1 MVASFTSF
9 PLQRRSGLHQH
20 PQNAASA
27 LPAGQRAGHLPL
39 LAKSRRQR
47 RRAPASAA
55 LFKNLTN
62 GTPFIEGAETSGLD
76 PNVTGVGGTNLVTV
90 PTPTA
95 NDVTY
100 SQENAQFDP
109 LLPAEFLVG
118 PNEIVPRSQHHLGSE
133 SSYSVLFPVA
143 AQLFSATTKPGRAVP
158 DISLMMGGCPQGAD
172 TDAGACSEPTS
183 ADIIWIGGGIGLLIG
198 TSSSSPEMAGVLALD
213 VELNG
218 RLGNVNPLIYNMSFA
233 QTLTGPLTP
242 PSLQVFHRD
251 IKGNNNGFK
260 VRPGDAYSP
269 VLGNSTINVKNSP
282 TATAAPAGIP
292 GTPSNP

>member
-1 MVASFTSF
+1 AF
-9 PLQRRSGLHQH
+9 
-20 PQNAASA
+20 
-27 LPAGQRAGHLPL
+27 
-39 LAKSRRQR
+39 
-47 RRAPASAA
+47 
-55 LFKNLTN
+55 FKNPTN
-62 GTPFIEGAETSGLD
+62 GTSFIEGVETPASD

-118 PNEIVPRSQHHLGSE
+118 PNEIVSVNNNTWGSGGG
-133 SSYSVLFPVA
+133 YSVLFPRPLF
-143 AQLFSATTKPGRAVP
+143 QLFSATTKPGRAVP

-269 VLGNSTINVKNSP
+269 VLGNSTINVKNFLGLQS
-282 TATAAPAGIP
+282 AAPAGIP